1 MTPEE
6 RRITPQDIEDKLR
19 ELQGEVDVVTDDVRS
34 YAATVGAVL
43 LVTVVVVTFWI
54 GRRRGR
60 RTRTVVEIRR
70 V

>member
-1 MTPEE
+1 MKPVDQ
-6 RRITPQDIEDKLR
+6 RITPQDIEDKLR

-70 V
+70 I

>member
-1 MTPEE
+1 MNPAD

-19 ELQGEVDVVTDDVRS
+19 ELQGEVDIVTDDVRS

-70 V
+70 I